1 MDPDSLVPIY
11 WPADHLEAD
20 AIRQA
25 LEAEDIP
32 CHIDGEN
39 LAGLASSGFFGSAG
53 RWRMRLLV
61 RARDADEAR
70 SIIESG
76 DWPRY
81 S

>member
-11 WPADHLEAD
+11 WPVDHVEAD

-25 LEAEDIP
+25 LEGKDIP

-39 LAGLASSGFFGSAG
+39 LAGLASNGFFGSAG
-53 RWRMRLLV
+53 RMRLLV
-61 RARDADEAR
+61 RLRDADEAR
-70 SIIESG
+70 TIVESG

>member
-1 MDPDSLVPIY
+1 MDADSLVPIY
-11 WPADHLEAD
+11 WPTDHMEAD

-53 RWRMRLLV
+53 RMRLLV

-70 SIIESG
+70 AIIENG